1 MEPLIQLV
9 WRVDRWL
16 LTCSTVSYTHYYI
29 HLDFNLKKVWFML
42 FLCVSYCS
50 FLIRARYIWLLPVLH
65 AHLDV
70 LCLPACVP
78 GTVCLYLQKTT
89 LPQEDLGHLGK
100 RCSTSEYS
108 GLLKFYNMPLIVKQ
122 IWLQP
127 LTSFNNL
134 LMEKVSHSTL
144 TDVFKRYKRCSCMF
158 LNTTILPFQ
167 VISTMSCLA
176 MWIPRAFMITDLT
189 SNRWVFL

>member
-1 MEPLIQLV
+1 MC
-9 WRVDRWL
+9 L
-16 LTCSTVSYTHYYI
+16 L
-29 HLDFNLKKVWFML
+29 L
-42 FLCVSYCS
+42 F
-50 FLIRARYIWLLPVLH
+50 FLIRARYIWLFPVLH

-189 SNRWVFL
+189 SNRWVFLQLHLQNISQCSQCFFLFFFVFVTV